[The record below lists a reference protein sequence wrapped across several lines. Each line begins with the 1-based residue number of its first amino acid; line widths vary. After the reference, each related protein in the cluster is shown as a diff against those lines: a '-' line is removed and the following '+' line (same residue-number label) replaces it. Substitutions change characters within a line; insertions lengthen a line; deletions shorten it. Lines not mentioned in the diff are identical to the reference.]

1 MIIFDLDGTLWNTE
15 KTCLKA
21 AQEIVKKYD
30 ELQDITLD
38 MVRKGM
44 GLSEIDNARNYMPYL
59 DDDKALYYL
68 RLIDSTN
75 RKYIENEGA
84 MVYTGVV
91 DTIKKLCKNYRLGIV
106 TNSTTSYAENFFK
119 VSGLKEYFFDYM
131 GAASYSLTKG
141 ETIKAM
147 IQKDNGVNSF
157 YVGDIEKDMISAKEA
172 GVNFIHAKYG
182 FGTKLNTKYSIND
195 ISELPD
201 LLDNINFNTVITKLY
216 K

>member
-15 KTCLKA
+15 KTTLKA

-30 ELQDITLD
+30 EVQDITLD

-44 GLSEIDNARNYMPYL
+44 GLSEIENARNYMPYL

-141 ETIKAM
+141 ETIRKM
-147 IQKDNGVNSF
+147 IEKNNGVYNF

-172 GVNFIHAKYG
+172 GVDFIQARYG
-182 FGTKLNTKYSIND
+182 FGKNLDTKYYLND
-195 ISELPD
+195 IKELNS
-201 LLDNINFNTVITKLY
+201 LMKKIYINNILKKIM
-216 K
+216 